1 MTQGPQN
8 QSLTFPVSGDAV
20 AIAEANRSLPQSERV
35 TIIEPGATEREYWRD
50 MWRNREL
57 FAILTWR
64 DLTLRHRQT
73 VLGVAW
79 SVIRPLAMVLIFT
92 FVFGRVAKLPSD
104 GSAPYP
110 LMVFAGL
117 LPWSL
122 ISNVI
127 GQVCGNVLNN
137 APLMS
142 KIYFPRLLLP
152 AVTVATALVDT
163 SISVLLLFAMLMWF
177 GFLPDW
183 RIIFFPVFLTL
194 AVLVSIGPGL
204 WFTAMNV
211 RYRDFQYVIGFFLQ
225 FGVYISPVGFSSAA
239 VPQQWRFLYS
249 LNPAVGVIDGFRW
262 CLFRGAVPLYMPG
275 LVCSVVIT
283 GVMLWAGVIYFRK
296 SERTFVDLV

>member
-1 MTQGPQN
+1 MSSDSHKQT
-8 QSLTFPVSGDAV
+8 LTFPVS
-20 AIAEANRSLPQSERV
+20 AEAAAFSAAGEPLARSKRA
-35 TIIEPGATEREYWRD
+35 TIIERGALEREYWRD
-50 MWRNREL
+50 MWRFREL

-79 SVIRPLAMVLIFT
+79 SVIRPLMMVLILT
-92 FVFGRVAKLPSD
+92 FVFRRVAKLPSD
-104 GSAPYP
+104 GSVPYP

-117 LPWSL
+117 LPWTL
-122 ISNVI
+122 ISSVV

-137 APLMS
+137 APLMA

-163 SISVLLLFAMLMWF
+163 LISVLLLFAMLLWF
-177 GFLPDW
+177 AFLPDW
-183 RIIFFPVFLTL
+183 RIIFFPVFLAF
-194 AVLVSIGPGL
+194 AVLASMGPGL

-225 FGVYISPVGFSSAA
+225 FGLYVSPVGFSSTV

-262 CLFRGAVPLYMPG
+262 CLFRGAVPLYLPG
-275 LVCSVVIT
+275 LLCSALISAI
-283 GVMLWAGVIYFRK
+283 MLWVGVTYFRK
-296 SERTFVDLV
+296 SERTFVDLA

>member
-1 MTQGPQN
+1 MTADPQN
-8 QSLTFPVSGDAV
+8 PTLTFRDRADSI
-20 AIAEANRSLPQSERV
+20 AISVANRTLPNIDHV
-35 TIIEPGATEREYWRD
+35 TIIEQGALEREYWRD

-57 FAILTWR
+57 FAILAWR

-73 VLGVAW
+73 VLGVSW
-79 SVIRPLAMVLIFT
+79 SVIRPLTMVLIFT
-92 FVFGRVAKLPSD
+92 FVFGRVAKLPSG

-117 LPWSL
+117 LPWTL
-122 ISNVI
+122 ISNIV

-137 APLMS
+137 VPLMS

-152 AVTVATALVDT
+152 AVTIATALVDT
-163 SISVLLLFAMLMWF
+163 FISVLLLFAMLLWF
-177 GFLPDW
+177 GFMPDW
-183 RIIFFPVFLTL
+183 RIVFFPVFLIF

-225 FGVYISPVGFSSAA
+225 FGLYVSPVGFSSSAI
-239 VPQQWRFLYS
+239 PQQWRFAYS

-262 CLFRGAVPLYMPG
+262 CLFRGAPPLYMPG
-275 LVCSVVIT
+275 LVCSVLIT
-283 GVMLWAGVIYFRK
+283 AFMLWAGVTYFQK
-296 SERTFVDLV
+296 SERTFVDLA

>member
-1 MTQGPQN
+1 MTADPQ
-8 QSLTFPVSGDAV
+8 SHTLTFPVSTDAV
-20 AIAEANRSLPQSERV
+20 GANRSLLQSERV
-35 TIIEPGATEREYWRD
+35 TVIEQGALEREYWRD
-50 MWRNREL
+50 LWRFREL

-79 SVIRPLAMVLIFT
+79 SVIRPLTTVLVLS

-110 LMVFAGL
+110 LMVLAGL

-122 ISNVI
+122 ISSIV
-127 GQVCGNVLNN
+127 GQVCSTVLNN

-152 AVTVATALVDT
+152 AVTVATALMDAL
-163 SISVLLLFAMLMWF
+163 ISVLLLFAMFLWF
-177 GFLPDW
+177 GFVPSW
-183 RIIFFPVFLTL
+183 RILFLPVFLVF
-194 AVLVSIGPGL
+194 AVLASIGPGL

-211 RYRDFQYVIGFFLQ
+211 RYRDFQYGIGYFLQ
-225 FGVYISPVGFSSAA
+225 FGLYISPVGFSSAA

-262 CLFRGAVPLYMPG
+262 CLFRGAPPLYMPG
-275 LVCSVVIT
+275 LVCSVLIT
-283 GVMLWAGVIYFRK
+283 TVMLWAGVTHFRK

>member
-1 MTQGPQN
+1 MSSDSQN
-8 QSLTFPVSGDAV
+8 RTLTFPVPADS
-20 AIAEANRSLPQSERV
+20 IAPSAADRNSWQAEHV
-35 TIIEPGATEREYWRD
+35 TVIEPGALEREYWRD
-50 MWRNREL
+50 LWRFREL

-79 SVIRPLAMVLIFT
+79 SVIRPLTMVLIFT

-117 LPWSL
+117 LPWTL
-122 ISNVI
+122 ISNIV

-152 AVTVATALVDT
+152 AMTVAIALVDT
-163 SISVLLLFAMLMWF
+163 LISVVLLFAMFLWF
-177 GFLPDW
+177 RFLPDW
-183 RIIFFPVFLTL
+183 RIIFFPVFLAF

-225 FGVYISPVGFSSAA
+225 FGLYISPVGFSSSAI
-239 VPQQWRFLYS
+239 PHQWRFLYS

-262 CLFRGAVPLYMPG
+262 SLFRGAAPLYMPG
-275 LVCSVVIT
+275 LACSLVIT
-283 GVMLWAGVIYFRK
+283 AVMLWAGVTYFRK
-296 SERTFVDLV
+296 SERTFVDLA

>member
-1 MTQGPQN
+1 MTGDSQN
-8 QSLTFPVSGDAV
+8 PTLTFAGPADSVASSVVDRKSG
-20 AIAEANRSLPQSERV
+20 QSERV
-35 TIIEPGATEREYWRD
+35 AVIEPGALEREYWRD
-50 MWRNREL
+50 MWRFREL

-79 SVIRPLAMVLIFT
+79 SVIRPLTMVLIFT

-122 ISNVI
+122 ISNIV

-137 APLMS
+137 ASLMA

-163 SISVLLLFAMLMWF
+163 LISVPLLFAMFLWF

-183 RIIFFPVFLTL
+183 RIIFFPVFLVF

-211 RYRDFQYVIGFFLQ
+211 RYRDFQYVTGFFLQ
-225 FGVYISPVGFSSAA
+225 FGLYVSPVGFSSSAI
-239 VPQQWRFLYS
+239 PQQWRFLYS
-249 LNPAVGVIDGFRW
+249 LNPAVAVIDGFRW
-262 CLFRGAVPLYMPG
+262 CLFRGATPLYMPG
-275 LVCSVVIT
+275 FACSVVIT
-283 GVMLWAGVIYFRK
+283 ALMLWAGVTYFRK
-296 SERTFVDLV
+296 AERTFVDLA

>member
-1 MTQGPQN
+1 MTGESQIQA
-8 QSLTFPVSGDAV
+8 LTLPSPADSV
-20 AIAEANRSLPQSERV
+20 AISAADRALPQFVHV
-35 TIIEPGATEREYWRD
+35 TVIEQGALEREYWRD
-50 MWRNREL
+50 MWRFREL

-64 DLTLRHRQT
+64 DVTLRHRQT

-79 SVIRPLAMVLIFT
+79 SVIRPLTMVVIFT

-117 LPWSL
+117 LPWTL
-122 ISNVI
+122 ISNII
-127 GQVCGNVLNN
+127 GQICGNVLNN

-163 SISVLLLFAMLMWF
+163 FISVLLLFGMLLWF

-183 RIIFFPVFLTL
+183 RIVFFPVFLIF
-194 AVLVSIGPGL
+194 AILVSIGPGL

-225 FGVYISPVGFSSAA
+225 FGLYVSPVGFSSSA

-249 LNPAVGVIDGFRW
+249 LNPAVGVIDGLRW
-262 CLFRGAVPLYMPG
+262 CLFRGAAPLYLPG
-275 LVCSVVIT
+275 LACSVVIT
-283 GVMLWAGVIYFRK
+283 AVMLWAGVTYFRK